1 MRRLLISVPA
11 VMLAAPAMAADMNV
25 TVTVPQLTVAEY
37 HRPYVS
43 VWIERADKTIAS
55 QLAVWYAQKESKEG
69 AGTKW
74 LPELRLWWRH
84 GGRDQQMPVDGVSGA
99 TRPAGDQ
106 TLKFQSGKAP
116 LGDLP
121 AGKYDLVVEAARET
135 GGREVVHVP
144 FEWPVTAAQHLDKSG
159 SVELGTVKLDLA
171 P

>member
-11 VMLAAPAMAADMNV
+11 VMLAAPAVAADMNV
-25 TVTVPQLTVAEY
+25 TVTLPQLTVAEY

-69 AGTKW
+69 AGIKW

-99 TRPAGDQ
+99 TRPAGNQ

-121 AGKYDLVVEAARET
+121 AGQYDLVVEAARET

-144 FEWPVTAAQHLDKSG
+144 FDWPATAAQHLDKSG
-159 SVELGTVKLDLA
+159 SVELGAVKLDLT

>member
-1 MRRLLISVPA
+1 MRRLLISIPA
-11 VMLAAPAMAADMNV
+11 VALVAPAWAADMNV
-25 TVTVPQLTVAEY
+25 TVNIPRLNVAEY

-43 VWIERADKTIAS
+43 VWIERADKSIAS
-55 QLAVWYAQKESKEG
+55 QLAVWYAQKDSKEG

-84 GGRDQQMPVDGVSGA
+84 GGREQQLPVDGVSGA
-99 TRPAGDQ
+99 TRPVGDQ
-106 TLKFQSGKAP
+106 VLKFQGGKAP

-121 AGKYDLVVEAARET
+121 AGKYELVVEAARET

-144 FEWPVTAAQHLDKSG
+144 FEWPVTSAQHIDQSG
-159 SVELGTVKLDLA
+159 SVELGAVKLDLA